1 MRRAT
6 FLLSKDPITE
16 HGGDIALSRLM
27 MQLAREAFEVRS
39 LCLSKETEPSPDPDV
54 TRVHKPN
61 VNTALLL
68 RSLRPTRSVVHGRY
82 DVDAFRDAI
91 DRSTS
96 DVYVAEHSY
105 MAEPFLRSGRTGS
118 PFVINT
124 VNTESQVWKVTR
136 GLLGRIEAPRILRDE
151 IRVARAAD
159 AVGTYD
165 AEEADMYRAHGVA
178 GARWIDLTLE
188 PAPRLDLTETA
199 PRLVFMGTRGWPPN
213 QEAFQLALRYW
224 PAISE
229 GIADAELCIIGA
241 KADNTADPVYPPGV
255 RDLGFVDDL
264 QGFLGT
270 CRALI
275 APVATGG
282 GVRVKILDAA
292 SKGLPVV
299 GTSAAVG
306 SLGPIFELPTFDDP
320 EAFIAECRRYLLDRN
335 AAVKAGHRLH
345 ELNAERWDRR
355 APHESVASLISATLP
370 GALGSS
376 S

>member
-6 FLLSKDPITE
+6 FLLSKDPVTE

-27 MQLAREAFEVRS
+27 MQLARGAFEVR
-39 LCLSKETEPSPDPDV
+39 LICLSKETDVAPDV
-54 TRVHKPN
+54 VRVPKPK
-61 VNTALLL
+61 VDLGLLMK
-68 RSLRPTRSVVHGRY
+68 SLRPTRSVVHGRY
-82 DVDAFRDAI
+82 DVDALRDAI
-91 DRSTS
+91 DASTS

-105 MAEPFLRSGRTGS
+105 MAESFLRSAKFGS
-118 PFVINT
+118 PFAINT

-136 GLLGRIEAPRILRDE
+136 GSIGRVEAPRILRDE

-165 AEEADMYRAHGVA
+165 ADEAQMYRDKGVRD
-178 GARWIDLTLE
+178 ARWIDLTLE
-188 PAPRLDLTETA
+188 PAPQLDLSATA
-199 PRLVFMGTRGWPPN
+199 KRLVFMGTRDWPPN
-213 QEAFQLALRYW
+213 QEAFKIALEYW
-224 PAISE
+224 PAISA
-229 GIADAELCIIGA
+229 GIDGAELCIIGA
-241 KADNTADPVYPPGV
+241 KAPGAKDPVYPAGV

-264 QGFLGT
+264 QEFLGT

-306 SLGPIFELPTFDDP
+306 SLDSIFELPTFDDK
-320 EAFIAECRRYLLDRN
+320 EQFVAECRRYLLDRT
-335 AAVKAGHRLH
+335 AAVKAGERIY
-345 ELNAERWDRR
+345 ELNTARWHDRI
-355 APHESVASLISATLP
+355 PHSTVESLISAPLTRTL
-370 GALGSS
+370 G
-376 S
+376 

>member
-54 TRVHKPN
+54 TRVLKPR
-61 VNTALLL
+61 VDAKLLL
-68 RSLRPTRSVVHGRY
+68 KSVRPTRSVVHGRY
-82 DVDAFRDAI
+82 DVDAFVHAI
-91 DRSTS
+91 EASRS

-105 MAEPFLRSGRTGS
+105 MAEPFIRSAKFGS

-136 GLLGRIEAPRILRDE
+136 GLTGRIEAPRILRDE

-165 AEEADMYRAHGVA
+165 ADEADMYRSNGVRD
-178 GARWIDLTLE
+178 ARWIDLTLE
-188 PAPRLDLTETA
+188 PTPKLDLTETA
-199 PRLVFMGTRGWPPN
+199 NRLVFMGTRDWPPN
-213 QEAFQLALRYW
+213 QEAFKIALEYW
-224 PAISE
+224 PRISD
-229 GIADAELCIIGA
+229 GIDDAELCIIGA
-241 KADNTADPVYPPGV
+241 KATGAVDPVYPPGV

-264 QGFLGT
+264 QEFLGT

-306 SLGPIFELPTFDDP
+306 SLGPVFELPTFDDP
-320 EAFIAECRRYLLDRN
+320 EHFVAECRRYLLDRN
-335 AAVKAGHRLH
+335 AAVKAGERIY
-345 ELNAERWDRR
+345 ELNAARWEERI
-355 APHESVASLISATLP
+355 PHTTVASLI
-370 GALGSS
+370 GAPLR
-376 S
+376 